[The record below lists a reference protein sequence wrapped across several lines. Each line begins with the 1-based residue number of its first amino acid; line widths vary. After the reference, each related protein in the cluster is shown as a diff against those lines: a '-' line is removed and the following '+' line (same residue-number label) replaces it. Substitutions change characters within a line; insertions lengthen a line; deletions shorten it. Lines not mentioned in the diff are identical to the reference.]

1 MTSPAIPPERIDSG
15 PAILRRWQRSDLDA
29 VYEALLETREHL
41 MPWLPWAAE
50 VSREG
55 QREFLEQAVLNWE
68 SGEVFGYAM
77 TVGGLIAGSAG
88 LHRRSGPGGLEIG
101 YWVHA
106 AHTRHGLASAAA
118 AALTDAAFGLP
129 DTERVE
135 IVVNEKNVASLG
147 VPRKL
152 GFEIAGRREARWK
165 PSGGSATD
173 VIWQLTREQWAARAQ
188 DGRKRRLA
196 TP

>member
-1 MTSPAIPPERIDSG
+1 MTSPPERIDSG
-15 PAILRRWQRSDLDA
+15 PAILRRWQRSDLDP

-41 MPWLPWAAE
+41 TPWLPWAAE

-68 SGEVFGYAM
+68 SGDAFGYAM
-77 TVGGLIAGSAG
+77 IIDGLIAGSIG
-88 LHRRSGPGGLEIG
+88 LHRRSGPGELEIG

-129 DTERVE
+129 GTERVE

-152 GFEIAGRREARWK
+152 GFEIAGRREASWRER
-165 PSGGSATD
+165 GGCDLATD
-173 VIWQLTREQWAARAQ
+173 
-188 DGRKRRLA
+188 
-196 TP
+196 P